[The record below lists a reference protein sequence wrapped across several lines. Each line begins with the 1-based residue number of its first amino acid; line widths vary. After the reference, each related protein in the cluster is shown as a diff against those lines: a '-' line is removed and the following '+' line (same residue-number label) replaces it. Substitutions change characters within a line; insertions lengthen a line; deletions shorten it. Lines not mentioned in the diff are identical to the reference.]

1 MKVTI
6 DKWSCFIRMLRKWFP
21 ALIPFWC
28 LVEILNFVIYWS
40 FLSKKAPIVWNC
52 SNWNE
57 QLISVVMDNNVLE
70 YQIFKAIKDI
80 RNKIENLKSV
90 SKIYFNVHTQPL
102 QVDIYM
108 TDLFY
113 INKDNR
119 SLSHHRFTTTGTSQ
133 CRQSLRL

>member
-1 MKVTI
+1 
-6 DKWSCFIRMLRKWFP
+6 
-21 ALIPFWC
+21 
-28 LVEILNFVIYWS
+28 
-40 FLSKKAPIVWNC
+40 
-52 SNWNE
+52 
-57 QLISVVMDNNVLE
+57 MDNNVLE

-113 INKDNR
+113 INKVRSKIVFKFSKMPSKYETLNALGDAQGHSPRLENR
-119 SLSHHRFTTTGTSQ
+119 SIPTKANTEAHLCSKKKAFFRIKSSCQDLTEYLITN
-133 CRQSLRL
+133 